1 MAAVALRHDALVWF
15 FCFCFPRVVR
25 AASAIISRAGL
36 LHSLFVLFFH
46 HFSFSFFFFLVY
58 RAPLYF
64 CYDFGFFFQNIFCC
78 LRWPPPRW
86 APRGSF
92 RLLVDFGF
100 LWSRTRD
107 RYGIWKFGRP
117 RGAWIG
123 CLEMSSFKE
132 KRGSSPIL
140 LRCYQLKWLPI
151 GFRRRFYRR
160 ERISIRHI
168 DHNRPDPK
176 LNHDLLIELL
186 FHGILLHSAGFY
198 LVLLG
203 FTGFFWVLLG
213 STGFYWVLLGSTGFY
228 WVLLGFYWFGG
239 F

>member
-123 CLEMSSFKE
+123 CLEISSFKE
-132 KRGSSPIL
+132 KKEARV
-140 LRCYQLKWLPI
+140 
-151 GFRRRFYRR
+151 RFYYGVTSWSDRR
-160 ERISIRHI
+160 LAFAVDSTGASGYRFGTSTTIVQT
-168 DHNRPDPK
+168 
-176 LNHDLLIELL
+176 LNWITICSLNC
-186 FHGILLHSAGFY
+186 F
-198 LVLLG
+198 
-203 FTGFFWVLLG
+203 FTGFYYTLPVFI
-213 STGFYWVLLGSTGFY
+213 
-228 WVLLGFYWFGG
+228 
-239 F
+239 